1 MTFRP
6 VVLAILDGF
15 GVPPREAV
23 RQSPFTLAHMETIHD
38 FEKWYP
44 FTTLQASGTAVGLP
58 PREPGNSEVGH
69 LTIGAGRPVL
79 QHLPR
84 ITDAIR
90 KGNFNT
96 IPAFTDIIAQ
106 VKKNGGTLHLV
117 GLYSQGIV
125 HSSKEHVHA
134 LIDLAVRSQVP
145 TLLHVFTDGRDA
157 APHEGLDE
165 VKNLLQYLEKT
176 QATNVRIGSISGRMI
191 AMDRDKN
198 WDRTRQVYDML
209 VGAPSGVEG
218 PTFQFPAA
226 YIAASYEKG
235 LVDGVIPP
243 ARAQYFH
250 GINDGD
256 GIIFWDFREDRMR
269 QLVHA
274 FVDDA
279 FEAFART
286 RKQGLAIATMT
297 EYEKGLNVRVAFS
310 KLTVDR
316 PLAAVLSSSGK
327 TQLHVAETEKYAHV
341 TYFFNGGREEP
352 YKGEERILVSS
363 KKVETYDK
371 LPTMSA
377 SEITDAVLAHVGG
390 FDVVVMNYANPDMV
404 GHTGNIE
411 ATIVAIEAVD
421 KELARLSRAV
431 EDMGGVLLVTGDHG
445 NAEEKRSS
453 LTGELRTWHTTNAVP
468 FYLLGKDFRRAE
480 PLHPDEIAA
489 RYAQASGM
497 LTDVAPTLLDL
508 VGIPVPG
515 YMTGK
520 SLLHE
525 LQ

>member
-1 MTFRP
+1 MSFRP

-15 GVPPREAV
+15 GVPPREAI

-96 IPAFTDIIAQ
+96 IPAFNDVIAQ

-134 LIDLAVRSQVP
+134 LINLAVRSQIP

-165 VKNLLQYLEKT
+165 VKNLLQYLEQT

-198 WDRTRQVYDML
+198 WERTRLAYDML
-209 VGAPSGVEG
+209 VGLPS

-226 YIAASYEKG
+226 YIASCYEKG
-235 LVDGVIPP
+235 LADGFIPP
-243 ARAQYFH
+243 ARTGFFK

-274 FVDDA
+274 FVDEK

-286 RKQGLAIATMT
+286 RKSGLTIATLT
-297 EYEKGLNVRVAFS
+297 EYEAGLNVRVAFP

-316 PLAAVLSSSGK
+316 PLASVLSSSGK

-352 YKGEERILVSS
+352 YKGEERILVPS
-363 KKVETYDK
+363 KKVETYDL

-377 SEITDAVLAHVGG
+377 SEVTDAVLAHVGG
-390 FDVVVMNYANPDMV
+390 YDVVIVNYANPDMV
-404 GHTGNIE
+404 GHTGNVE
-411 ATIVAIEAVD
+411 ATITAIETVD

-431 EDMGGVLLVTGDHG
+431 EDMGGVLLVTADHG
-445 NAEEKRSS
+445 NSEEKRSS
-453 LTGELRTWHTTNAVP
+453 ITGELRTWHTINAVP
-468 FYLLGKDFRRAE
+468 FYVIGKAFRRTEA
-480 PLHPDEIAA
+480 LHPDEIAA
-489 RYAQASGM
+489 RYVKASGM

-525 LQ
+525 LTQ